1 MPIAGLPAR
10 GERVYTPVNCGDH
23 LFAQTAQTFRYLRE
37 RLEDGSLQLPDGAAG
52 LSSFGQGRREVAV

>member
-1 MPIAGLPAR
+1 
-10 GERVYTPVNCGDH
+10 VNCGDH

-52 LSSFGQGRREVAV
+52 LSSFGQGRREVTV